1 MDNITQI
8 QKQTFRYYYEDGL
21 VEMAVGLLFAI
32 IGLDVL
38 LISSAPQGTPISIG
52 AWILLPILTVAGI
65 YGVQRFVKNLKEK
78 FVHPRTGYI
87 EYAAKPSPY
96 RWLVSGF
103 ALVLAVSF
111 LFLPYD
117 WLQKGSV
124 TAGMIFFVILVSIG
138 VQVGLKRLIAEGIL
152 SFILGI
158 VLAFLPF
165 NDNASLV
172 ATFIP
177 TGLLLILVGS
187 WVFRKYRSDNPLPE
201 SAND

>member
-38 LISSAPQGTPISIG
+38 LISSAPPGTPISIG

-87 EYAAKPSPY
+87 EYAAKPSRY

>member
-38 LISSAPQGTPISIG
+38 LIRSAPQGTPISIG

-87 EYAAKPSPY
+87 EYAAKPSRY